1 MKFGKT
7 DRKPEEI
14 DFTLPEFDIKRIL
27 STSGKSDLKVYSG
40 QPVWSS
46 KGNIGK
52 IYPPKTP
59 PSKFLYYY
67 SRQFNSIELNATYYK
82 IPSQKQVLKWKEQ
95 CPSDFKFCPKFTQFL
110 SNRKNLSEKSEAID
124 EFLRHVYLFEE
135 NLGISFLQ
143 LPPHFSPEG
152 LSELKKFIELLPE
165 DMQFAVEFRH
175 PDWFIDKKSRS
186 SILDFMSKRNISLI
200 ITDTPGRRDVLHSDI
215 ISDNLIIRFKGNNLH
230 QSDFDRVNS
239 WSKNCIEF
247 LKNGVSNLYFF
258 VHQEDESL
266 GIELSQLFI
275 SNLNAEL
282 KSNFRSPE
290 FLKNQGS
297 LFH

>member
-7 DRKPEEI
+7 DLKPEEI
-14 DFTLPEFDIKRIL
+14 DFTLPEFDLKRIS
-27 STSGKSDLKVYSG
+27 STSGKSEPRVYTG

-52 IYPPKTP
+52 IYPPRTP
-59 PSKFLYYY
+59 PSKFLYHY

-82 IPSQKQVLKWKEQ
+82 IPSQEQVLKWKGQ
-95 CPSDFKFCPKFTQFL
+95 CPADFKFCPKFPQFL
-110 SNRKNLSEKSEAID
+110 SHRKNLSDKSEAID
-124 EFLRHVYLFEE
+124 EFLRHIYLFEE
-135 NLGISFLQ
+135 NLGISFIQ

-152 LSELKKFIELLPE
+152 ISELKKFIELLPE
-165 DMQFAVEFRH
+165 DMKFAVELRH
-175 PDWFIDKKSRS
+175 PDWFIDKKSS
-186 SILDFMSKRNISLI
+186 STILDFMSKRNISLI

-230 QSDFDRVNS
+230 QSDFDRINA
-239 WSKNCIEF
+239 WSKNCIKF

-266 GIELSQLFI
+266 GIELAQLFI
-275 SNLNAEL
+275 SNLNKEL
-282 KSNFRSPE
+282 KSDFPAPE
-290 FLKNQGS
+290 FIKNQGN
-297 LFH
+297 LFN